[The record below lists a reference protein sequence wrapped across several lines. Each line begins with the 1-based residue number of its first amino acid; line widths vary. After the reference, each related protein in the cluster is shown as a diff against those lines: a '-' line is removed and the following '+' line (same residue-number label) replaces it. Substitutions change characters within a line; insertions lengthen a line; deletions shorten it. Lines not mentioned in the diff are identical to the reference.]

1 MDPRLTN
8 LNQEKDDWV
17 RKINIFILNNPS
29 APELSLLQ
37 EDGIHPKMLSLFY
50 QQMMHALSDDAKEN
64 EKNHKRQECFPSIE
78 YFFYWVCFPRIPW
91 TTFLQIWAFFL
102 ISSEKLLH
110 VRCVSHCYTR
120 VSITKS
126 DILAWEMTLSSLLY
140 CVMWRLNILTRLQL
154 LPM

>member
-17 RKINIFILNNPS
+17 RKMNIFILNNPS

-78 YFFYWVCFPRIPW
+78 YFFYWVCFSRIPW

-102 ISSEKLLH
+102 ISSEKLLQ
-110 VRCVSHCYTR
+110 RPLCV
-120 VSITKS
+120 
-126 DILAWEMTLSSLLY
+126 ALLY
-140 CVMWRLNILTRLQL
+140 KSVHYKKWYFSMRNDPFKSTL
-154 LPM
+154 LCHVKA